1 MLIILTF
8 LPFSYLVN
16 SMSNW
21 TEISR
26 IFSKHQN
33 LQYRLDVSVNISW
46 IYRDRYKG
54 GPNVTIIR
62 SRAGH

>member
-1 MLIILTF
+1 
-8 LPFSYLVN
+8 
-16 SMSNW
+16 MSNW